1 MERKLYIPTSSLNFN
16 NILSSESISPCA
28 FYPRRGFGFKRL
40 EKVEL
45 NNLDNVIL
53 LYDKFPYFDIV
64 NSEIENYPMVVEI
77 NTSSCNAKFREVAK
91 GIFACDE
98 TIYINPYDTVFWF
111 NNINELVRTK
121 VKSAPSIE
129 TKMADLYDGCL
140 AVVDESIS
148 KYCYSLKGVSDG
160 ALNEAAI
167 RNDIRIDKLK
177 GFLYGY
183 IIAYNNACSKNVAVI
198 KMHIREIINSLSAI
212 LSAPDFKLSMLK
224 SKKLEALYAQLE
236 AVVNSAYAPSSA
248 LDALIKSKVE
258 EYNIPNLVEVLK
270 KEGIYSHWCEILKAK
285 TKQKLIRVERF
296 SLTEGVNK
304 MFALD
309 RYEELL
315 YSLFVGGPVVGK
327 PIALQTMPR
336 IVSNRIDSIPE
347 FKNFWAKLLNLY
359 IDMNVQKDDFLNDR
373 YKYAREG
380 VVLCKEELI
389 NAGKVWENSTHKTY
403 LNGLLSNLKSFTAF
417 DINSIDSLQFKSF
430 AMFFQKA
437 NLEISELDELMI
449 SKGEGDMRYVY
460 SFWGTIF
467 GFAEMPKTLTS
478 ALFNPDVCENKL
490 YIYTAVYRELFNVDL
505 NGTLPKRRYTMP
517 KVETKSVQLE
527 VSQEVKKEKPK
538 AKRTRKTSK
547 SKVETQMVE
556 LNFEPENVK
565 SLDKKFGPEKFLA
578 SLKSISHFDKTL
590 LTELLGN
597 WNYTAKQ
604 KEEKSKEQVDFFI
617 NLSSKQG
624 SQEGKKLYNIFTK
637 QIAEALKKEI
647 YKKLKIKI

>member
-28 FYPRRGFGFKRL
+28 FYPRRGFGFKRF

-53 LYDKFPYFDIV
+53 LYDKFPYFDV
-64 NSEIENYPMVVEI
+64 VDSQIENYPMVVEI
-77 NTSSCNAKFREVAK
+77 NTSSCNANFRDVAK

-98 TIYINPYDTVFWF
+98 TIYINPFDTVFWF

-148 KYCYSLKGVSDG
+148 KYSYSLKGVFDG
-160 ALNEAAI
+160 ALNEATI

-183 IIAYNNACSKNVAVI
+183 IIAYNNACSKNVAAI
-198 KMHIREIINSLSAI
+198 RMHIREIINSLSAI
-212 LSAPDFKLSMLK
+212 LSAPDFKPSMLK
-224 SKKLEALYAQLE
+224 SKKLEALYVQLE
-236 AVVNSAYAPSSA
+236 TVVNNARSNI
-248 LDALIKSKVE
+248 LDALIKSKIK
-258 EYNIPNLVEVLK
+258 EYNIPNLVEVFK
-270 KEGIYSHWCEILKAK
+270 KEGIYNYWCDILKEK
-285 TKQKLIRVERF
+285 SKQKLIRVERF
-296 SLTEGVNK
+296 SLTEGENK

-315 YSLFVGGPVVGK
+315 YILFVGGPDSNRLVTMK
-327 PIALQTMPR
+327 TMPR

-347 FKNFWAKLLNLY
+347 FKYFWAKLLNLY

-389 NAGKVWENSTHKTY
+389 NAGKVWENSTYKTY

-417 DINSIDSLQFKSF
+417 DVNSIDSLQFKSF

-467 GFAEMPKTLTS
+467 GFADMPKTLTS
-478 ALFNPDVCENKL
+478 ALFNPNVCENKL

-505 NGTLPKRRYTMP
+505 NGILPKRRYTMP
-517 KVETKSVQLE
+517 KVEPKNVQAE

-556 LNFEPENVK
+556 LNFEPEKVK
-565 SLDKKFGPEKFLA
+565 SVDKKFVPERFLV

-597 WNYTAKQ
+597 WNYTANQ

-617 NLSSKQG
+617 NLSAKQG
-624 SQEGKKLYNIFTK
+624 IQEDKKLYNIFTK

-647 YKKLKIKI
+647 YKKLKINKH